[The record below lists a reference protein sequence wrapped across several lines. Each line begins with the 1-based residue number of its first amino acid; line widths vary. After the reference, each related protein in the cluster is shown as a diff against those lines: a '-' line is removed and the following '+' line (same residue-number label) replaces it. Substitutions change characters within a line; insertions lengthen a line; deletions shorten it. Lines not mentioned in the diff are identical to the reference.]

1 MNTNGRKTSPRG
13 GLFRTGILLS
23 AGAVI
28 LSTGMVVTLQE
39 PAPPPAPTFSEQALI
54 DAYEDA
60 GLLRS
65 AGAAI
70 AGHASLQTPLS
81 AQLGRTV
88 TLLTVQEKAL
98 YRPLPE
104 PAPPTPSVSATA
116 TTPPPDQVPA
126 AVSAFLAELAASA
139 GERLKDAEEAD
150 GATAR
155 LLAAA
160 GTGQLL
166 EARSLATLSGVP
178 LPAAATVEPVEIPA
192 PTAPATVAPP
202 TAEPSP
208 GCSSPASASAS
219 AEAAAALTAVLEAER
234 QGDYGY
240 TVALPRLPAEAV
252 SVAEAAWLEHRVQ
265 AGEATSLLSRYCL
278 DAPAPAAGYALG
290 TEFLASPAG
299 ALAALEA
306 GALPLYGDL
315 IAFSEGTVR
324 QWAVR
329 SLLEGAERASGWGAD
344 TGALPGVAVQ
354 DAELPR
360 LPWEPSRFP
369 SPGPSPGP
377 SAAP

>member
-1 MNTNGRKTSPRG
+1 
-13 GLFRTGILLS
+13 
-23 AGAVI
+23 
-28 LSTGMVVTLQE
+28 MVVTLQE

-65 AGAAI
+65 AGAAL
-70 AGHASLQTPLS
+70 AGDASLQTPLT
-81 AQLGRTV
+81 AQLGGTV

-104 PAPPTPSVSATA
+104 PAPPTPSASATA
-116 TTPPPDQVPA
+116 TTPAPDQVPT

-139 GERLKDAEEAD
+139 GQRLKDAEEAD

-178 LPAAATVEPVEIPA
+178 LPAAATVEPLEIPA
-192 PTAPATVAPP
+192 PPATPSTPAPP
-202 TAEPSP
+202 TAAPSP
-208 GCSSPASASAS
+208 GCSSPASAS

-240 TVALPRLPAEAV
+240 QVALPRLPAEAL
-252 SVAEAAWLEHRVQ
+252 SVAEAAWLEHRVL
-265 AGEATSLLSRYCL
+265 AEEATSLLSRYCL

-290 TEFLASPAG
+290 TEFLTSPAG

-306 GALPLYGDL
+306 GALPVYGDL
-315 IAFSEGTVR
+315 VAFSEGTVR

-329 SLLEGAERASGWGAD
+329 SLLKSAERASGWGAD
-344 TGALPGVAVQ
+344 TGALPGVEVE
-354 DAELPR
+354 DGELPR
-360 LPWEPSRFP
+360 LPGEPSGNASIVP
-369 SPGPSPGP
+369 SPSP
-377 SAAP
+377 SAALWA

>member
-1 MNTNGRKTSPRG
+1 
-13 GLFRTGILLS
+13 
-23 AGAVI
+23 
-28 LSTGMVVTLQE
+28 MVVTLQE
-39 PAPPPAPTFSEQALI
+39 PAPPPAPSFSEQALT

-65 AGAAI
+65 AGAAL

-116 TTPPPDQVPA
+116 ITPPPDQVPA

-208 GCSSPASASAS
+208 ACSSPASAS

-290 TEFLASPAG
+290 TEFLASSAG

-315 IAFSEGTVR
+315 VAFSEGTVR

-360 LPWEPSRFP
+360 LPGEPSGKA
-369 SPGPSPGP
+369 SPVPSPGP